1 MAIVKFVSAQYVKEN
16 TAIEE
21 NVDDAK
27 LVPYIIK
34 AQDTHIQQVLGSS
47 FMNHL
52 YDAVANSTLTQ
63 AEEDLIRDYIQRTVA
78 EYTFYEAYPFLH
90 MKATNKGGVKQ
101 NSDNSTPIELTELKY
116 LRSAILDMAQF
127 YLKRLEKYMCDHPT
141 DFPAYQNPTLPENV
155 IKKTGGVYFNGIY
168 MPNKKGGTSLEAWD
182 EPYEC

>member
-1 MAIVKFVSAQYVKEN
+1 MIVKFVSAQYVKEN
-16 TAIEE
+16 TAIQE
-21 NVDDAK
+21 NLDDS
-27 LVPYIIK
+27 LLTPYIIK

-52 YDAVANSTLTQ
+52 YNAIENDTLTQ

-78 EYTFYEAYPFLH
+78 EYTFYEAYPFFH

-101 NSDNSTPIELTELKY
+101 NSDNSISIELGELKY

-127 YLKRLEKYMCDHPT
+127 YLTRLEKYICDHQE

-155 IKKTGGVYFNGIY
+155 IKKTGNAYFNGIFI
-168 MPNKKGGTSLEAWD
+168 PRKRGGTSLESWD